1 MKIKLE
7 IINLTLEDM
16 NILVPR
22 INLIKDKIYPKLKI
36 DYTLLKRNPNSIRIN
51 QEINDDDTALTL
63 FNLFNNL
70 NFNQKGKNIIQF
82 NCSLKNNITEYGKE
96 VKE

>member
-7 IINLTLEDM
+7 IINLTLDDC

-22 INLIKDKIYPKLKI
+22 INLIKDKIYPKLKVE
-36 DYTLLKRNPNSIRIN
+36 YTLFKKNTNSIRIN
-51 QEINDDDTALTL
+51 QEINDNDTALTL

-70 NFNQKGKNIIQF
+70 NFNQKGKNKIQF
-82 NCSLKNNITEYGKE
+82 HCSLNNNITEYGKE
-96 VKE
+96 E